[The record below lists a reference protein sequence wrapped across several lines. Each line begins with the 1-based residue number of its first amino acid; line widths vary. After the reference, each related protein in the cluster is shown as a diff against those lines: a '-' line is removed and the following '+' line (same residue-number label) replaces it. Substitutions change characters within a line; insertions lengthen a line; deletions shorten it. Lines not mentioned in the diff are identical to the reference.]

1 MSAKVH
7 AESPAFKKPI
17 ANADPP
23 LKAYDP
29 AYLERKAQVGE
40 KIFKLKSGRQLAY
53 FTEGNPEDPAVLCL
67 HGLSQN
73 KYAWLQPQP
82 IPGVYLIAVD
92 RQGHGSSSP
101 YDGYTPFAPFLYSDC
116 VGEFMELLDELKVDK
131 FYVTG
136 HSMGA
141 STTVNV
147 AAAQPERVLGCA
159 PIAAMC
165 DVWHPTVAPKDRARE
180 ESLPG
185 LYRIR
190 KKGCMGALARKLMYA
205 FTPYH
210 ADKTKDFG
218 FAAIIDNEVVGAGC
232 SPETKAACFKDPFLI
247 TKMCDVTLHGG
258 NCVNFGPVEQS
269 RQWGGPHCYDAA
281 NIKCPTF
288 IYQGEKEVIVTAFHA
303 KQLHKIIPGAELI
316 VMTGHGHGT
325 LSFEYARI
333 VSALAQGKA
342 AEGTFG
348 NTSLK

>member
-1 MSAKVH
+1 
-7 AESPAFKKPI
+7 
-17 ANADPP
+17 
-23 LKAYDP
+23 
-29 AYLERKAQVGE
+29 
-40 KIFKLKSGRQLAY
+40 
-53 FTEGNPEDPAVLCL
+53 
-67 HGLSQN
+67 
-73 KYAWLQPQP
+73 
-82 IPGVYLIAVD
+82 
-92 RQGHGSSSP
+92 
-101 YDGYTPFAPFLYSDC
+101 
-116 VGEFMELLDELKVDK
+116 
-131 FYVTG
+131 
-136 HSMGA
+136 MGA

-232 SPETKAACFKDPFLI
+232 SQKTRTACFKDPFLI